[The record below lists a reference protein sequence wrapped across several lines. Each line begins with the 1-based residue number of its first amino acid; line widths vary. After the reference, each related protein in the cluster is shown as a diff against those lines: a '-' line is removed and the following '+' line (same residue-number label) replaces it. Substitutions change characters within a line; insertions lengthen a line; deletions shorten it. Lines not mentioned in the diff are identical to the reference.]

1 MSTPKPT
8 EKKSFHSAESQ
19 FTGSYAKTVFETL
32 KHAYRPYAAIIS
44 VCLFSG
50 LLGRLLLL
58 ANANIIGYWVDS
70 FCNPQ
75 NETQCRPL
83 PEIFQGWQSSQ
94 YIAMLIVMSISGFI
108 LTLSFRVIFSRVSAH
123 AISQIYDETTYRTS
137 RLPMSFYDSTPA
149 GRIITRFSSDYGNIF
164 RLFGG
169 PLAEFLSIMFDL
181 ICMIVLI
188 SVASPFYLPVVLIT
202 AVLNF
207 LIYKFNQGRLR
218 TARRDLSAS
227 RSPSIAHF
235 AETAQG
241 ASTVRSFIKQK
252 SFAQRFYK
260 LDGEYLWQRL
270 RTTKTVLD
278 FSFQMNVMTAFLLI
292 TTGALGWYL
301 LNQGLLSVGS
311 IGVAFGFVAL
321 SGNSVQMFFE
331 WMTQFEEAMV
341 GVERLDEYIRKDLEP
356 GAKLPSQSLFQT
368 NHPKFTIED
377 EKKFETES
385 IVSGRKASVEFKDV
399 WFRYR
404 ADLPYVLKN
413 LSFEVHAGERF
424 GIIGRTGSG
433 KSSLIQALFHLYP
446 IERGTISISGLK
458 PKLTALTEKKTA
470 EEVDLLHFRKALSFI
485 SQDPA
490 LFKGPLWQNLDL
502 HQQHDNEKIF
512 ESLRQVGL
520 TEWANPESLNMQIE
534 ERGRNLSQGER
545 QLICM
550 ARCLLQEAPVVI
562 MDEATSSV
570 DPQSE
575 EILVRATDEFFKNKT
590 QIIIAHRLSTLLNC
604 DRILWLQNGEVRM
617 IGTPSEV
624 LPIFQQTALS
634 L

>member
-1 MSTPKPT
+1 MLTPNT
-8 EKKSFHSAESQ
+8 EKKKSFQSAESQ
-19 FTGSYAKTVFETL
+19 FSGSYSSTVFQTL
-32 KHAYRPYAAIIS
+32 KQAYLPYAAIIAM
-44 VCLFSG
+44 CLFSG
-50 LLGRLLLL
+50 LFGRLLLL
-58 ANANIIGYWVDS
+58 GNANIIGYWVDS
-70 FCNPQ
+70 FCDPKS
-75 NETQCRPL
+75 EAHCRPL
-83 PEIFQGWQSSQ
+83 PELFQGWETSQ
-94 YIAMLIVMSISGFI
+94 FISMLVVMSVSGFI
-108 LTLSFRVIFSRVSAH
+108 LTLCFRVIFSRISAN

-137 RLPMSFYDSTPA
+137 RLPMNFYDSTPA
-149 GRIITRFSSDYGNIF
+149 GRIITRFSSDYGNVF

-169 PLAEFLSIMFDL
+169 PLAEFLSIIFDI
-181 ICMIVLI
+181 ICMIILI
-188 SVASPFYLPVVLIT
+188 SVASPFYLPVVIVT
-202 AVLNF
+202 GSLNF
-207 LIYKFNQGRLR
+207 LIYKANQGKLR

-252 SFAQRFYK
+252 SFAQRFFK
-260 LDGEYLWQRL
+260 LDDEYLSQRL
-270 RTTKTVLD
+270 RTTKTILN
-278 FSFQMNVMTAFLLI
+278 FSFQMNLMTAVLLI
-292 TTGALGWYL
+292 STGALGWYL
-301 LNQGLLSVGS
+301 LGQGMLTIGS
-311 IGVAFGFVAL
+311 IGVAFSFVAL

-331 WMTQFEEAMV
+331 WMNQFEEAMV

-356 GAKLPSQSLFQT
+356 GAKLPSKSQFASTQ
-368 NHPKFTIED
+368 PQFTLDD
-377 EKKFETES
+377 EKKFETEN
-385 IVSGRKASVEFKDV
+385 IVSDTKAPVVFKDV
-399 WFRYR
+399 WFKYR
-404 ADLPYVLKN
+404 PELPFVLKN
-413 LSFEVHAGERF
+413 LNFEVKAGERF

-446 IERGTISISGLK
+446 IEKGEISINGLK
-458 PKLTALTEKKTA
+458 PKITNLNTPKE
-470 EEVDLLHFRKALSFI
+470 ENEVDLLYFRKALSFI
-485 SQDPA
+485 SQDPT

-502 HQQHDNEKIF
+502 HQQHDWEKIY

-520 TEWANPESLNMQIE
+520 SEWANPQSLNMQIE

-570 DPQSE
+570 DPHSE

-604 DRILWLQNGEVRM
+604 DRILWLQNGEIRM

-624 LPIFQQTALS
+624 LPLFQQAALS